1 MTGRDV
7 VLDRLATMPAIDLAG
22 LQATAELAQRS
33 DRKYVLEWDAF
44 AILVDR
50 LAGDHRVLDIGGR
63 RTFAYDTVYFD
74 SEQLATFHAHV
85 RGGRRRF
92 KVRVRHYRDEGS
104 CALEVK
110 LKGRRGET
118 IKHRLPYSADDRE
131 RLTADA
137 SAFLSDCLRG
147 AYGHEPPAGLHP
159 VLRTHYRR
167 ATLVAADG
175 GERLTC
181 DFDLSYPIGG
191 APGPALSVGHVIVE
205 TKSHGGRG
213 RGDQVLRELGRRPV
227 SCSKY
232 LLGVGLLGLRPVPND
247 LRRLAGRYFDTPQ
260 EPLAHHG

>member
-1 MTGRDV
+1 VTGREL
-7 VLDRLATMPAIDLAG
+7 VLDRLATMPGIDLTG
-22 LQATAELAQRS
+22 LQATAELARRS
-33 DRKYVLEWDAF
+33 DRKYVLDWETF
-44 AILVDR
+44 ATLVER
-50 LAGDHRVLDIGGR
+50 LGVDHRVLDIGGR

-74 SEQLATFHAHV
+74 SEELATFHAHV

-92 KVRVRHYRDEGS
+92 KVRIRHYRDEGS

-118 IKHRLPYSADDRE
+118 IKHRLPYRPDDRD

-137 SAFLSDCLRG
+137 ATFLSDCLRG
-147 AYGHEPPAGLHP
+147 AYGQEPPAGLRP

-175 GERLTC
+175 EERLTC
-181 DFDLSYPIGG
+181 DFDLSYPVAG

-205 TKSHGGRG
+205 TKSRDGRG
-213 RGDQVLRELGRRPV
+213 RGDRVLRELQQRPV
-227 SCSKY
+227 ACSKY

-247 LRRLAGRYFDTPQ
+247 LRRLAGRYFDPPRTT
-260 EPLAHHG
+260 LAHHG